1 MAGITATT
9 TIADLKTIFNKIDE
23 VYFKD
28 DEITTTEL
36 GGSSAISD
44 VMELPVL
51 SNGVTLN
58 TGEAE
63 VTEIR
68 LTTNEIWTSRAEK
81 GDSDITFQVP
91 SVAGE
96 VNDLFLDNKSAAIS
110 STILVDGK
118 TFSGAAYSLSPKKV
132 KGALVLM
139 SEDKQT
145 AIVLPA
151 VEMYANLVAAD
162 GENPAYFNVS
172 VTPVANSE
180 GFDIMILG
188 DTTA

>member
-1 MAGITATT
+1 MAGITPTT
-9 TIADLKTIFNKIDE
+9 RIADLKTIFNKIDE
-23 VYFKD
+23 VYFKN
-28 DEITTTEL
+28 DEITTTDL
-36 GGSSAISD
+36 GGSSAIAD

-51 SNGVTLN
+51 SDGVTLN

-91 SVAGE
+91 SVDGKI
-96 VNDLFLDNKSAAIS
+96 NDLFLDNKSSAIS

-145 AIVLPA
+145 VIVLPA

-180 GFDIMILG
+180 GYDIMMLG
-188 DTTA
+188 DTTE